1 MLRGLSLKAAV
12 LSAFLAAHGAA
23 WAWSVPSW
31 DARLTAPG
39 ALLARSGHV
48 QGMCVSEKALYF
60 VMHNQIVKTDWMG
73 CPLKSVE
80 APKHSGDVCM
90 WNGKLYVAFCEP
102 GGSKA
107 ANKGRIMVYDEELN
121 FLKETRFARPA
132 DGITCMDGVLYVGL
146 GPGGTKEAPYRGC
159 WYGKFDAETLAP
171 LCEPFRIDH
180 GYDCCAGVQNMA
192 TDGKFL
198 YVSYYTPEE
207 TACTPDFIK
216 FDRDFNVLGA
226 HRFGYRQGLDVV
238 PCGTPGSVRFIYVT
252 TVNWMGQPKSGDW
265 PPVQALWQF
274 AEMKD
279 GSIRDIT
286 RHNIYRKPWK
296 RDGELPWDILTGQD
310 GARLEMDIGP
320 VLKGGRMAA
329 GADATGNLLTN
340 GDFEK
345 GFADWRESGSL
356 WRVEDGAGY
365 DGSKGLVWE
374 CDDATK
380 YRYPAQY
387 VKLEAGCAYRISA
400 LVKVD
405 ELKGVGEPSVGFEW
419 FDTNGTWVAGAYA
432 KPVDDN
438 GALKDGWV
446 RYEGV
451 TRTMKSS
458 DARGGVL
465 CLLRKGATGK
475 VRFDNVTFERV
486 PVNPV
491 SFLCT
496 SAYRD
501 SAADGNLRVL
511 ASINADTKLHVATL
525 TVGLANGDVR
535 TLKPVQFLNDAATF
549 TLPVSELAMGKQK
562 LAFRLASRKDGRI
575 VGTAEIAFER
585 TAADG
590 SGRAGARPSRR
601 RVSFD
606 SQRRMLLDG
615 KKFFPL
621 GHYTGAMS
629 VEDMEQYKR
638 GPYNFAIQYSGINTA
653 QLDRWQK
660 AGVFVASDVRGLIYG
675 YPYATKIGIKTPED
689 TKAALRGRFEAVGSH
704 PALVMW
710 YLNDE
715 APVSMVP
722 NTTVAHEFLH
732 EIDPERA
739 TITCLCH
746 PNTVRDFLPSYD
758 VMAHDCY
765 PIGNDKGPR
774 SDLERVTRQMRTV
787 EEELAAMRP
796 LWFIPQTFD
805 WRWCYAKERWPKC
818 NQQYLRMP
826 TRAEMANMT
835 WQGIACGANG
845 IVSYSYST
853 IRRNAKGEEFEKA
866 WGDTCDVAFEVK
878 KMEEVL
884 LSDDITADFAKACA
898 ALPKYLPVRFYRHEG
913 RVWMLAVNATR
924 EPMKAKLPLGS
935 RYQDFTT
942 KLGGGVTLLPD
953 GSALDLDFPP
963 MGYAF
968 VSFKNQ

>member
-1 MLRGLSLKAAV
+1 M
-12 LSAFLAAHGAA
+12 
-23 WAWSVPSW
+23 
-31 DARLTAPG
+31 
-39 ALLARSGHV
+39 
-48 QGMCVSEKALYF
+48 
-60 VMHNQIVKTDWMG
+60 KTT
-73 CPLKSVE
+73 S
-80 APKHSGDVCM
+80 
-90 WNGKLYVAFCEP
+90 NGKGTLRVAIAGFMAH
-102 GGSKA
+102 A
-107 ANKGRIMVYDEELN
+107 A
-121 FLKETRFARPA
+121 
-132 DGITCMDGVLYVGL
+132 
-146 GPGGTKEAPYRGC
+146 
-159 WYGKFDAETLAP
+159 
-171 LCEPFRIDH
+171 
-180 GYDCCAGVQNMA
+180 
-192 TDGKFL
+192 
-198 YVSYYTPEE
+198 
-207 TACTPDFIK
+207 
-216 FDRDFNVLGA
+216 
-226 HRFGYRQGLDVV
+226 
-238 PCGTPGSVRFIYVT
+238 
-252 TVNWMGQPKSGDW
+252 
-265 PPVQALWQF
+265 
-274 AEMKD
+274 
-279 GSIRDIT
+279 
-286 RHNIYRKPWK
+286 
-296 RDGELPWDILTGQD
+296 
-310 GARLEMDIGP
+310 
-320 VLKGGRMAA
+320 MAA
-329 GADATGNLLTN
+329 SEGNLLKN
-340 GDFEK
+340 PDFEQ
-345 GFADWRESGSL
+345 GFTGWRESGPL

-365 DGSKGLVWE
+365 DGSRGLVWA

-405 ELKGVGEPSVGFEW
+405 ELKGADGPSVGFEW

-451 TRTMKSS
+451 TRMMRSS

-465 CLLRKGATGK
+465 CMLRKGATGK

-486 PVNPV
+486 PVNPI

-501 SAADGNLRVL
+501 SAAAGDLRVL
-511 ASINADTKLHVATL
+511 ASINADTNLHVATL
-525 TVGLANGDVR
+525 TVGLANGDVCA
-535 TLKPVQFLNDAATF
+535 LKPVLFLNDVATF
-549 TLPVSELAMGKQK
+549 VVPVSELAMGKQK
-562 LAFRLASRKDGRI
+562 LAFRLASRKDGALF
-575 VGTAEIAFER
+575 GTAEIAFER
-585 TAADG
+585 TAALPCEF
-590 SGRAGARPSRR
+590 GRAGSPLPAVAACGHAALPR

-606 SQRRMLLDG
+606 SQRRMILDG

-629 VEDMEQYKR
+629 EADMEQYKR
-638 GPYNFAIQYSGINTA
+638 GPYNFAIQYAGITTA

-675 YPYATKIGIKTPED
+675 YPYATKINIKTPKD
-689 TKAALRGRFEAVGSH
+689 TKAALKRRFEAIGSH

-746 PNTVRDFLPSYD
+746 PNTARDFLPSYD

-765 PIGNDKGPR
+765 PIGNHVGKNM
-774 SDLERVTRQMRTV
+774 LERVTRQMRV
-787 EEELAAMRP
+787 IEDNMASMRP

-805 WRWCYAKERWPKC
+805 WRWCYSKESLKSC
-818 NQQYLRMP
+818 DQQYLRMP

-853 IRRNAKGEEFEKA
+853 IRKHAKGEEFEKA
-866 WGDTCDVAFEVK
+866 WGETCDVAFEVK
-878 KMEEVL
+878 KMEDVL
-884 LSDDITADFAKACA
+884 LSDDITADFAQECA
-898 ALPKYLPVRFYRHEG
+898 ALPQYLPVRFWRHEG
-913 RVWMLAVNATR
+913 KVWMLAVNATR
-924 EPMKAKLPLGS
+924 KPMKASLPLGS

-942 KLGGGVTLLPD
+942 KIGGGVTLLPD
-953 GSALDLDFPP
+953 GSTLDLDFPP

-968 VSFKNQ
+968 VTFQ

>member
-1 MLRGLSLKAAV
+1 MTIKAI
-12 LSAFLAAHGAA
+12 
-23 WAWSVPSW
+23 
-31 DARLTAPG
+31 
-39 ALLARSGHV
+39 
-48 QGMCVSEKALYF
+48 K
-60 VMHNQIVKTDWMG
+60 
-73 CPLKSVE
+73 
-80 APKHSGDVCM
+80 
-90 WNGKLYVAFCEP
+90 
-102 GGSKA
+102 SKA
-107 ANKGRIMVYDEELN
+107 AFCAL
-121 FLKETRFARPA
+121 A
-132 DGITCMDGVLYVGL
+132 VL
-146 GPGGTKEAPYRGC
+146 GC
-159 WYGKFDAETLAP
+159 VAP
-171 LCEPFRIDH
+171 L
-180 GYDCCAGVQNMA
+180 
-192 TDGKFL
+192 
-198 YVSYYTPEE
+198 
-207 TACTPDFIK
+207 
-216 FDRDFNVLGA
+216 
-226 HRFGYRQGLDVV
+226 
-238 PCGTPGSVRFIYVT
+238 
-252 TVNWMGQPKSGDW
+252 
-265 PPVQALWQF
+265 
-274 AEMKD
+274 
-279 GSIRDIT
+279 
-286 RHNIYRKPWK
+286 
-296 RDGELPWDILTGQD
+296 
-310 GARLEMDIGP
+310 
-320 VLKGGRMAA
+320 AA
-329 GADATGNLLTN
+329 NAVAADGNLLKN
-340 GDFEK
+340 GDFEQ
-345 GFADWRESGSL
+345 GFASWRRPQSM
-356 WRVEDGAGY
+356 WRVEEGAGY
-365 DGSKGLVWE
+365 GGTKGLVWE
-374 CDDATK
+374 CREDRK
-380 YRYPAQY
+380 REYPAQY
-387 VKLEAGCAYRISA
+387 VQLEAGSMYRITA

-405 ELKGVGEPSVGFEW
+405 ELNGASSPAVGFEW
-419 FDTNGTWVAGAYA
+419 FDVDGKWVAGAYT

-446 RYEGV
+446 RYEGM
-451 TRTMKSS
+451 TRIMKYT

-465 CLLRKGATGK
+465 CMLQKGATGK

-501 SAADGNLRVL
+501 SAAAGDLRVL
-511 ASINADTKLHVATL
+511 ASINADTNLHVATL

-535 TLKPVQFLNDAATF
+535 TLKPIRFLNDAATF
-549 TLPVSELAMGKQK
+549 TVPVSELAMGTQK
-562 LAFRLASRKDGRI
+562 LAFRLASRTDGRI

-585 TAADG
+585 TAAD
-590 SGRAGARPSRR
+590 APRR

-621 GHYTGAMS
+621 GHYTGQMS

-638 GPYNFAIQYSGINTA
+638 GPYNFAIQYAGITTA

-675 YPYATKIGIKTPED
+675 YPYATKINIKTPED
-689 TKAALRGRFEAVGSH
+689 TRAALRKRFEAIGRH

-774 SDLERVTRQMRTV
+774 SDLERVTRQMRIV
-787 EEELAAMRP
+787 EEGLAAMRP

-818 NQQYLRMP
+818 NQAYLRMP
-826 TRAEMANMT
+826 TRDEMANMT

-853 IRRNAKGEEFEKA
+853 IRKNAKGEEFEKA
-866 WGDTCDVAFEVK
+866 WGETCDVAFEVK
-878 KMEEVL
+878 KMEDVL
-884 LSDDITADFAKACA
+884 LADDITADFVKGCT
-898 ALPKYLPVRFYRHEG
+898 ALPKYLPVRFWRHEG

-924 EPMKAKLPLGS
+924 EPMKATLPLGS
-935 RYQDFTT
+935 RYQDLKT
-942 KLGGGVTLLPD
+942 KLGGGVRLLPD
-953 GSALDLDFPP
+953 GSTLDLDFQP

>member
-1 MLRGLSLKAAV
+1 MRTT
-12 LSAFLAAHGAA
+12 
-23 WAWSVPSW
+23 
-31 DARLTAPG
+31 R
-39 ALLARSGHV
+39 
-48 QGMCVSEKALYF
+48 
-60 VMHNQIVKTDWMG
+60 
-73 CPLKSVE
+73 
-80 APKHSGDVCM
+80 
-90 WNGKLYVAFCEP
+90 NGKGTLRVAI
-102 GGSKA
+102 A
-107 ANKGRIMVYDEELN
+107 A
-121 FLKETRFARPA
+121 F
-132 DGITCMDGVLYVGL
+132 
-146 GPGGTKEAPYRGC
+146 
-159 WYGKFDAETLAP
+159 
-171 LCEPFRIDH
+171 
-180 GYDCCAGVQNMA
+180 MA
-192 TDGKFL
+192 H
-198 YVSYYTPEE
+198 
-207 TACTPDFIK
+207 A
-216 FDRDFNVLGA
+216 A
-226 HRFGYRQGLDVV
+226 
-238 PCGTPGSVRFIYVT
+238 
-252 TVNWMGQPKSGDW
+252 
-265 PPVQALWQF
+265 
-274 AEMKD
+274 
-279 GSIRDIT
+279 
-286 RHNIYRKPWK
+286 
-296 RDGELPWDILTGQD
+296 
-310 GARLEMDIGP
+310 
-320 VLKGGRMAA
+320 MAA
-329 GADATGNLLTN
+329 SEGNLLKN
-340 GDFEK
+340 PDFEQ
-345 GFADWRESGSL
+345 GFTGWRESGPL

-365 DGSKGLVWE
+365 DGSKGLVWA

-405 ELKGVGEPSVGFEW
+405 ELKGADGPSVGFEW

-451 TRTMKSS
+451 TRMMRSS

-465 CLLRKGATGK
+465 CMLRKGATGK

-486 PVNPV
+486 PVNPI

-501 SAADGNLRVL
+501 SAAAGDLRVL
-511 ASINADTKLHVATL
+511 ASINADTNLHVATL
-525 TVGLANGDVR
+525 TVGLANGDVCA
-535 TLKPVQFLNDAATF
+535 LKPVLFLNDVATF
-549 TLPVSELAMGKQK
+549 VVPVSELAMGKQK
-562 LAFRLASRKDGRI
+562 LAFRLASRKDGALF
-575 VGTAEIAFER
+575 GTAEIAFER
-585 TAADG
+585 TATAL
-590 SGRAGARPSRR
+590 PR

-621 GHYTGAMS
+621 GHYTGQMS

-638 GPYNFAIQYSGINTA
+638 GPYNFAIQYAGITTA

-675 YPYATKIGIKTPED
+675 CSYATKVGIKTAED
-689 TKAALRGRFEAVGSH
+689 TKAALRRRFEEIGSH

-715 APVSMVP
+715 APVSFAPRATIV
-722 NTTVAHEFLH
+722 HEFLH
-732 EIDPERA
+732 EIDPNRA
-739 TITCLCH
+739 TVTCLCH
-746 PNTVRDFLPSYD
+746 PKTARDFLPSYD

-765 PIGNDKGPR
+765 PIGNHVGKNM
-774 SDLERVTRQMRTV
+774 LERVTRQMRV
-787 EEELAAMRP
+787 IEDNMASMRP

-805 WRWCYAKERWPKC
+805 WRWCYSKESLKSC
-818 NQQYLRMP
+818 DQQYLRMP

-853 IRRNAKGEEFEKA
+853 IRGHAKGDAFEKA
-866 WGDTCDVAFEVK
+866 WGETCDVAFEVK
-878 KMEEVL
+878 KMEDVL
-884 LSDDITADFAKACA
+884 LSDDITVDFAKACT

-913 RVWMLAVNATR
+913 KVWMLAVNATR

-935 RYQDFTT
+935 RHRDFTT

-953 GSALDLDFPP
+953 GSTLDLDFPP